1 MGNSKDQID
10 SILMP
15 PPGIQRQKAPVGVV
29 LKDTI
34 QEYLTP
40 SAPAENAE
48 GEQNS
53 ATGSSTKEDEE
64 DEELDLTGIDDTE
77 IEGYIMTDHEIEF
90 KTKMWLKVN
99 AEYLKEQAIKKE
111 K

>member
-1 MGNSKDQID
+1 MQ
-10 SILMP
+10 
-15 PPGIQRQKAPVGVV
+15 APVGVV

-48 GEQNS
+48 ADPNS

-64 DEELDLTGIDDTE
+64 GKL
-77 IEGYIMTDHEIEF
+77 F
-90 KTKMWLKVN
+90 LKSIN
-99 AEYLKEQAIKKE
+99 NNYP
-111 K
+111 

>member
-1 MGNSKDQID
+1 MIHSKLNCRSRFKFFDKIKNKRESTSLVCSRIYAIIRLFLQ
-10 SILMP
+10 
-15 PPGIQRQKAPVGVV
+15 APVGVV

-48 GEQNS
+48 ADPNS

-64 DEELDLTGIDDTE
+64 GTELFLQSFS
-77 IEGYIMTDHEIEF
+77 Y
-90 KTKMWLKVN
+90 N
-99 AEYLKEQAIKKE
+99 YP
-111 K
+111 

>member
-1 MGNSKDQID
+1 MKK
-10 SILMP
+10 
-15 PPGIQRQKAPVGVV
+15 GINKFGLFKKNIAIIHLFLQAPVGVV

-48 GEQNS
+48 ADPNS

-64 DEELDLTGIDDTE
+64 GKL
-77 IEGYIMTDHEIEF
+77 F
-90 KTKMWLKVN
+90 LKSFN
-99 AEYLKEQAIKKE
+99 YNYP
-111 K
+111 

>member
-1 MGNSKDQID
+1 MQ
-10 SILMP
+10 
-15 PPGIQRQKAPVGVV
+15 APVGVV

-64 DEELDLTGIDDTE
+64 GKLFLKSLE
-77 IEGYIMTDHEIEF
+77 INPFGLGSRIRDVDAFCNQKPLLGVVVLI
-90 KTKMWLKVN
+90 
-99 AEYLKEQAIKKE
+99 
-111 K
+111 

>member
-1 MGNSKDQID
+1 MKK
-10 SILMP
+10 
-15 PPGIQRQKAPVGVV
+15 GINKFGLFKNIEIIRLFFQAPVGVV

-48 GEQNS
+48 ADPNS

-64 DEELDLTGIDDTE
+64 GI
-77 IEGYIMTDHEIEF
+77 ILFLVI
-90 KTKMWLKVN
+90 
-99 AEYLKEQAIKKE
+99 
-111 K
+111 

>member
-1 MGNSKDQID
+1 MKSRSKTINKCGLFKNIAIIRLFLQ
-10 SILMP
+10 
-15 PPGIQRQKAPVGVV
+15 APVGVV

-53 ATGSSTKEDEE
+53 ATGNSTKEDEE
-64 DEELDLTGIDDTE
+64 GKLFLKSLEIKPFGIGSRIRDVEAFCNQNPLLCVVVVDC
-77 IEGYIMTDHEIEF
+77 
-90 KTKMWLKVN
+90 V
-99 AEYLKEQAIKKE
+99 
-111 K
+111 

>member
-1 MGNSKDQID
+1 MKKRDIKKFDLSKNIAIIRLFLQ
-10 SILMP
+10 
-15 PPGIQRQKAPVGVV
+15 APVGVV

-48 GEQNS
+48 ADPNS

-64 DEELDLTGIDDTE
+64 GTEL
-77 IEGYIMTDHEIEF
+77 F
-90 KTKMWLKVN
+90 LKSFN
-99 AEYLKEQAIKKE
+99 YNYP
-111 K
+111 

>member
-1 MGNSKDQID
+1 MVNNRESLTYNISDISNCGLFKNIVIIRSFFLQ
-10 SILMP
+10 
-15 PPGIQRQKAPVGVV
+15 APVGVV

-40 SAPAENAE
+40 SVPAENWGE

-64 DEELDLTGIDDTE
+64 GKL
-77 IEGYIMTDHEIEF
+77 F
-90 KTKMWLKVN
+90 LKSFN
-99 AEYLKEQAIKKE
+99 YNYP
-111 K
+111 

>member
-1 MGNSKDQID
+1 MWSVQEYCNHPF
-10 SILMP
+10 IL
-15 PPGIQRQKAPVGVV
+15 QAPVGVV

-53 ATGSSTKEDEE
+53 ATGNSTKEDEE
-64 DEELDLTGIDDTE
+64 GKLFLKSLEIKPFGIGSRIRDVEAFCNQNPLLCVVVVDC
-77 IEGYIMTDHEIEF
+77 
-90 KTKMWLKVN
+90 V
-99 AEYLKEQAIKKE
+99 
-111 K
+111 

>member
-1 MGNSKDQID
+1 MLELVSIMFHNYAELSFRLFDKMKNKRELTSKFGLFENIAIVYLFLQ
-10 SILMP
+10 
-15 PPGIQRQKAPVGVV
+15 APVGVV

-48 GEQNS
+48 ADPNS

-64 DEELDLTGIDDTE
+64 GT
-77 IEGYIMTDHEIEF
+77 
-90 KTKMWLKVN
+90 
-99 AEYLKEQAIKKE
+99 
-111 K
+111 